1 MNKKCTLLAVACMAA
16 GVFTAQAASS
26 TIPTGSGVYFLKSG
40 SKGIDGGKYI
50 ATYDRGFQY
59 MGDTIP
65 SVNLSRGQWY
75 IQENNGK
82 YNVVDRNANTALIL
96 NGEITAVQDLPNA
109 YTFGSYSDTIVVE
122 YLPMGLRDKY
132 LGSMYF
138 TPDELSDY
146 GYALNMV
153 SGTAGVE
160 NLFAFTSDTL
170 VQVKNADVKDALIFK
185 LVPND
190 TIVVGGAQQIGDTL
204 SVISYRFVSQFDN
217 RYLAENKTDPKGVK
231 FSTWGEPLAFVF
243 YTMPDGLRYTAHT
256 TDGRLLSSNVSTS
269 YLGLTAPGTGE
280 AAYFSLVEVNAPN
293 YGTVSDGHKKIGS
306 DNRYLTMNPLNR
318 FAEMTTEGETI
329 LKAEY
334 DADNFSLWVAKADTV
349 VSGKD
354 LYYITSALRTQGETV
369 NPQIR
374 YYLSSLR
381 DSNKVFTNST
391 IQYYRVGFI
400 TGDTLTTMPDSPA
413 LFAFKTA
420 QEGGYYLENL
430 REMNRNASDKT
441 PYVGYVNGVVVM
453 QPDPSAVFT
462 VESTTGPTANEALAA
477 EEITILA
484 GPGSVIIR
492 NASGKKV
499 SLSNI
504 LGKTVGS
511 AVISSDYFTLPAEKG
526 IVVVSVEGQTPQK
539 VLVR

>member
-16 GVFTAQAASS
+16 GVFTAQAASL

-217 RYLAENKTDPKGVK
+217 RYLAENKTGPKGVK

-280 AAYFSLVEVNAPN
+280 AAYFDLVEVNAPN
-293 YGTVSDGHKKIGS
+293 YGTVADGHKKIGS

-354 LYYITSALRTQGETV
+354 LYYITSALRTPGETV

-391 IQYYRVGFI
+391 IRYYRVGFI

-430 REMNRNASDKT
+430 KEMNRSASNKT

-504 LGKTVGS
+504 LGKTVGV
-511 AVISSDYFTLPAEKG
+511 AVISSDYFTLPADKG